1 MKAKEKG
8 NEKDETYERLKR
20 ATKEASLLQMGA
32 GCVSMARQIAH
43 EWEIS
48 GGVLDTALRKGRE
61 EAEKL
66 KLVEEPDRITVEL
79 GDARI

>member
-1 MKAKEKG
+1 MSSFRFSDG
-8 NEKDETYERLKR
+8 SGLR
-20 ATKEASLLQMGA
+20 
-32 GCVSMARQIAH
+32 SMARQITH
-43 EWEIS
+43 ESELS
-48 GGVLDTALRKGRE
+48 GGTLDTALRKGRD